1 LAGDHWNFTPVHSG
15 DTIVETWHV
24 TGEAGQELVGQTVTL
39 ETAFATH
46 TNDAVT
52 FSSPDAGFNA
62 SNGDYTAVTNA
73 NGDVTFTLTVTSAS
87 SGNAPASSAAGDL
100 LTSEGTNAWNRMVLV
115 VGTPDSAY
123 ASITSGAD
131 LGAVG
136 STTDIISAAVGG
148 VSSAVNQNTDLVD
161 FILVP

>member
-1 LAGDHWNFTPVHSG
+1 
-15 DTIVETWHV
+15 
-24 TGEAGQELVGQTVTL
+24 
-39 ETAFATH
+39 
-46 TNDAVT
+46 
-52 FSSPDAGFNA
+52 
-62 SNGDYTAVTNA
+62 
-73 NGDVTFTLTVTSAS
+73 
-87 SGNAPASSAAGDL
+87 
-100 LTSEGTNAWNRMVLV
+100 MVLV